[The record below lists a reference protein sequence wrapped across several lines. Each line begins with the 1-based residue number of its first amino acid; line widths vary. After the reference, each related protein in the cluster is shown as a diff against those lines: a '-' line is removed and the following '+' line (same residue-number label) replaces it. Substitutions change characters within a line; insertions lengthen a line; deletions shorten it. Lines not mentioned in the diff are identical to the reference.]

1 LKIPRDMKNLKNIL
15 PGKRY
20 GDEVK
25 EKEKE
30 NLLPI
35 INNNKIN
42 VLNNNKNILNVQN
55 NNLNNIIENKVKEI
69 NNIINS
75 KQQVIVRPQ
84 SN

>member
-1 LKIPRDMKNLKNIL
+1 MKNLKNIL